1 MRRMLGM
8 TAQFLQTLPTMYKEV
23 LQSITGIAIYP
34 LISFVIFF
42 LFFIALLVYVLVV
55 NRQHITAMSML
66 PLLED
71 GQVTPVKPKPSC

>member
-1 MRRMLGM
+1 ME
-8 TAQFLQTLPTMYKEV
+8 KNV

-42 LFFIALLVYVLVV
+42 LFFVALLVYVLVV
-55 NRQHITAMSML
+55 NRQHISAMSML

-71 GQVTPVKPKPSC
+71 AQATPAESNPSC

>member
-1 MRRMLGM
+1 M
-8 TAQFLQTLPTMYKEV
+8 TAQFLQTLPIMYKEV

-42 LFFIALLVYVLVV
+42 LFFLALLVYVLVV

-71 GQVTPVKPKPSC
+71 VQVTPVKPKPSC

>member
-1 MRRMLGM
+1 
-8 TAQFLQTLPTMYKEV
+8 MYKEV

-42 LFFIALLVYVLVV
+42 LFFVALLGYVLVV
-55 NRQHITAMSML
+55 NRQHISAMSML

-71 GQVTPVKPKPSC
+71 EPLKPKSNPSC

>member
-1 MRRMLGM
+1 
-8 TAQFLQTLPTMYKEV
+8 MYREV

-42 LFFIALLVYVLVV
+42 VFFVGLLGYVVFV

-66 PLLED
+66 PLLEEEPL
-71 GQVTPVKPKPSC
+71 TPAESEPSC

>member
-1 MRRMLGM
+1 
-8 TAQFLQTLPTMYKEV
+8 MYKEV

-42 LFFIALLVYVLVV
+42 LFFLALLVYVLVV

-71 GQVTPVKPKPSC
+71 VQVTPVKPKPSC

>member
-1 MRRMLGM
+1 
-8 TAQFLQTLPTMYKEV
+8 MYREV

-42 LFFIALLVYVLVV
+42 VFFVGLLGYVVVV

-71 GQVTPVKPKPSC
+71 EPLTPAKPEPSC

>member
-1 MRRMLGM
+1 
-8 TAQFLQTLPTMYKEV
+8 MYKEV

-42 LFFIALLVYVLVV
+42 LFFVALLVYVLVV
-55 NRQHITAMSML
+55 NRQHISTMSML

-71 GQVTPVKPKPSC
+71 GPVAPAKPEPSC